1 MPKHILVPTDG
12 SRLSKKVVKEAI
24 ALAKALRAKVTGV
37 HAFPANFGIA
47 IDARTQDQLRKQ
59 AQADGTRYL
68 DDMEAAARSARIRF
82 DRLLLKNDDPW
93 RAIIGA
99 ARKQRCDLIMMAAH
113 GRRGLAAIVLGSET
127 NKVLV
132 HSKIP
137 VLVYR

>member
-47 IDARTQDQLRKQ
+47 IDAKTQDQLRKQ
-59 AQADGTRYL
+59 AQTDGTRYL